1 MNILCLT
8 GKFGMHKSMPI
19 EGNMKRRS
27 RTEYSLLNIVAGV
40 GGYII
45 NTILGFVCRMVFVQC
60 LAADYLGVNG
70 LFTNILSMLSLAELG
85 IGGAIVYALYKPL
98 AENNEKKIASL
109 VKVYGTAYKIIGITV
124 GVVGMFLMPFLDI
137 IIREQP
143 NISESIYVLYLL
155 NLFNTVITYFFSY
168 RSSLLIAAQQNY
180 IVVGINYTVTILQSI
195 FQMIVLVLT
204 HNYMAYI
211 LIQTVGTIIYN
222 LVVSRAAVIR
232 FPCIA
237 DKNVEPLPQN
247 EKKAL
252 FKNIR
257 DLTFYKV
264 SGLLVNSTDNI
275 LITFFQGLATTGV
288 ASNYT
293 LLVNTLNSLL
303 GQVFNSLT
311 ASIGNH
317 NATESE
323 DRKFKMFN
331 FMNLM
336 NFWIFGWAALGIVF
350 CSSDLVRLCFGEEYV
365 LPLRIPFVL
374 ALNFYT
380 VGMMNAVWTYKH
392 TLGLFRYGRF
402 LQIITGI
409 LNIIFSVILGR
420 SWGLFGILFATFIA
434 RACTNLWYDPYA
446 IFKHG
451 FHKRPLHYLKK
462 YIYFIVVLLVAAIAC
477 YFSLKLVCG
486 SLIVRVLLEVLI
498 CSVVT
503 NVVFFCAFCKTAE
516 FSILKEVLTNVCSI
530 LRKR

>member
-1 MNILCLT
+1 
-8 GKFGMHKSMPI
+8 
-19 EGNMKRRS
+19 MKNRS
-27 RTEYSLLNIVAGV
+27 RTEYSLLNIIAGV

-45 NTILGFVCRMVFVQC
+45 NTILGFICRMVFVQC

-109 VKVYGTAYKIIGITV
+109 VKVYGIAYRVIGITV
-124 GVVGMFLMPFLDI
+124 GVVGICLMPFLDI
-137 IIREQP
+137 IITEQP
-143 NISESIYVLYLL
+143 NITESIYILYLL
-155 NLFNTVITYFFSY
+155 NLFNTVITYFYSY

-195 FQMIVLVLT
+195 FQMIILVIT
-204 HNYMAYI
+204 HNYMAYV
-211 LIQTVGTIIYN
+211 LIQTIGTILYN
-222 LVVSRAAVIR
+222 LIVSRVAVVR
-232 FPCIA
+232 FPCIVSK
-237 DKNVEPLPQN
+237 DIEPLPNN
-247 EKKAL
+247 EKRAL
-252 FKNIR
+252 FKDIR

-275 LITFFQGLATTGV
+275 LITFFQGLATTGI

-350 CSSDLVRLCFGEEYV
+350 CSSDIVRLCFGEEYV
-365 LPLRIPFVL
+365 LPLTIPFVL

-434 RACTNLWYDPYA
+434 RACTDLWYDPYA
-446 IFKHG
+446 VFKHG
-451 FHKRPLHYLKK
+451 FHKLSIQYLKK
-462 YIYFIVVLLVAAIAC
+462 YLYFLIVLLVAAVAC
-477 YFSLKLVCG
+477 RFSMRLIFG
-486 SLIVRVLLEVLI
+486 SLVIRVLLEIII
-498 CSVVT
+498 CSIVT
-503 NVVFFCAFCKTAE
+503 NIVFFCAFCKTAE
-516 FSILKEVLTNVCSI
+516 FSILKEVVTNIFSI
-530 LRKR
+530 LVKKK